1 MNYLKRILY
10 LLGPDRIKI
19 PFLFLLFL
27 GTSILD
33 LAGLGIIAPY
43 IALMVDPNALK
54 GPLLW
59 LVDFFGFTHE
69 QKPLLINLGIVLL
82 GIFVF
87 KTISVLTINWVIIR
101 FSLSQQL
108 RLRTFL
114 MESYQRMKYTDF
126 LQRNSSEYI
135 HSIQTLTLNFSTVL
149 MSMLRSISEGVVGM
163 VILIFLAW
171 TNIQALVLLMILLGL
186 MVYGYDRAFRSKLS
200 YFGEQINL
208 ANIKVLRGINEA
220 IEGLKEIRV
229 LGHEIYFLNIV
240 HKGASL
246 MKKYYSIHQMIMTSP
261 RYLLELTMVVFLVL
275 FVISLISF
283 EGDLKP
289 LLPTIG
295 VFGMA
300 ALRLIPSLNLIS
312 GSLIQ
317 LRVNRDGMNRLHK
330 DVFEIQLAQKNYKSN
345 FDQKFI
351 RTQKFNDTF
360 KVLEITDL
368 NFRYPNRSTNALED
382 INLVIKAGESI
393 GFVGISGSGKTTL
406 LDVLLGLIEPSSGSI
421 KFNEVPLKESLPEW
435 LSNTAYIPQLV
446 FLMDDSLKKNIALGM
461 DDEQVDMNRLH
472 QAIEQA
478 QLSDLVKQL
487 PQGLDNIV
495 GERGIRLSGGQRQR
509 IALARAFY
517 HGRNVLVMD
526 EATSALDNKT
536 EEEIVEEIRRLK
548 GQITMIIIAH
558 RHSTVK
564 HCDKIYRLEQGK
576 LVQEGSPQN
585 VLTEFH
591 SSKN

>member
-1 MNYLKRILY
+1 MNYFTKIFY

-59 LVDFFGFTHE
+59 LIDFLGFNHE
-69 QKPLLINLGIVLL
+69 HQSLLTNLGIVLL
-82 GIFVF
+82 VIFIF

-114 MESYQRMKYTDF
+114 MKSYQRMKYTDF

-135 HSIQTLTLNFSTVL
+135 HSIQTLTVNYSMTV
-149 MSMLRSISEGVVGM
+149 MFVLRSLSEGFVGI
-163 VILIFLAW
+163 VILVFLAW
-171 TNIQALVLLMILLGL
+171 TNLQALLLLVILLGT
-186 MVYGYDRAFRSKLS
+186 MIYVYDRAFRSKLS

-208 ANIKVLRGINEA
+208 ANILVLRGINEA
-220 IEGLKEIRV
+220 TEGLKEIRV
-229 LGHEIYFLNIV
+229 LGKEKLFLNLV
-240 HKGASL
+240 QSGASQ
-246 MKKYYSIHQMIMTSP
+246 MKKYYSFQQMIQTSP
-261 RYLLELTMVVFLVL
+261 RYLLELIMIIFMVLL
-275 FVISLISF
+275 IISLLSF
-283 EGDLKP
+283 EEGLKF
-289 LLPTIG
+289 LLPTLG

-317 LRVNRDGMNRLHK
+317 LRVNYDGINRLSK
-330 DVFEIQLAQKNYKSN
+330 DISEIQLDNKYHVSN
-345 FDQKFI
+345 SKKKLI
-351 RTQKFNDTF
+351 EKEKIYDTF
-360 KVLEITDL
+360 KVLELNDL
-368 NFRYPNRSTNALED
+368 SFRYPNVSNNALD
-382 INLVIKAGESI
+382 NINLKISAGESI
-393 GFVGISGSGKTTL
+393 GFIGKSGSGKTTL
-406 LDVLLGLIEPSSGSI
+406 LDVLLGLLEPSSGSI
-421 KFNEVPLKESLPEW
+421 KFNEVPLEESLSEW
-435 LSNTAYIPQLV
+435 LSNTAYIPQRV
-446 FLMDDSLKKNIALGM
+446 FLMDDSLKKNVALGM
-461 DDEQVDMNRLH
+461 DDEQIDMNRLH

-478 QLSDLVKQL
+478 QLNDLVKQL
-487 PQGLDNIV
+487 PKGVDNLV

-526 EATSALDNKT
+526 EATSALDHST
-536 EEEIVEEIRRLK
+536 ENQIIEEIKLLK
-548 GQITMIIIAH
+548 GKITLIIITH
-558 RHSTVK
+558 RLSTVK
-564 HCDKIYRLEQGK
+564 NCDNIYRLEMGK
-576 LVQEGSPQN
+576 IVNRGPLEN
-585 VLTEFH
+585 ILD
-591 SSKN
+591 

>member
-43 IALMVDPNALK
+43 IALMVDPNALT

-69 QKPLLINLGIVLL
+69 QQSLLINLGIVLL

-114 MESYQRMKYTDF
+114 MQSYQRMKYTDF

-171 TNIQALVLLMILLGL
+171 TNIQALVLLVILLGL

-220 IEGLKEIRV
+220 IDGLKEIRV
-229 LGHEIYFLNIV
+229 LGHEKQFLNMV
-240 HKGASL
+240 RKGASQ
-246 MKKYYSIHQMIMTSP
+246 MKKYYSFQQMIQTSP
-261 RYLLELTMVVFLVL
+261 RYLLELTMVGFLVL
-275 FVISLISF
+275 FVISLVSF
-283 EGDLKP
+283 EGDLKL
-289 LLPTIG
+289 LLPTLG

-312 GSLIQ
+312 ASLIQ
-317 LRVNRDGMNRLHK
+317 LRVNHDGMNRLHK
-330 DVFEIQLAQKNYKSN
+330 DIFDIQSVQNNHKSN
-345 FDQKFI
+345 NDKNFLGEQNS
-351 RTQKFNDTF
+351 TDTF
-360 KVLEITDL
+360 KVLEVTDL
-368 NFRYPNRSTNALED
+368 SFQYPNRSTYALKN

-406 LDVLLGLIEPSSGSI
+406 LDVLLGLIKPSSGSI
-421 KFNEVPLKESLPEW
+421 KFNEVPLEESLPEW
-435 LSNTAYIPQLV
+435 LSNTAYIPQMV
-446 FLMDDSLKKNIALGM
+446 FLMDDSLKKNIALGI

-478 QLSDLVKQL
+478 QLSDLVEQL
-487 PQGLDNIV
+487 PHGLDNIV

-517 HGRNVLVMD
+517 HRRNVLVMD

-536 EEEIVEEIRRLK
+536 EEEIVDQIRRLK

-558 RHSTVK
+558 RHSTVE

-591 SSKN
+591 RAKN

>member
-1 MNYLKRILY
+1 M
-10 LLGPDRIKI
+10 
-19 PFLFLLFL
+19 FLLFL

-43 IALMVDPNALK
+43 IALMVDPNALT

-69 QKPLLINLGIVLL
+69 QQSLLINLGIVLL

-114 MESYQRMKYTDF
+114 MQSYQRMKYTDF

-135 HSIQTLTLNFSTVL
+135 HSIQNLTLNFSTVL

-171 TNIQALVLLMILLGL
+171 TNLQALVLLVILLGL

-220 IEGLKEIRV
+220 IDGLKEIRV
-229 LGHEIYFLNIV
+229 LGHEKQFLNMV
-240 HKGASL
+240 RKGASQ
-246 MKKYYSIHQMIMTSP
+246 MKKYYSFQQMIQTSP
-261 RYLLELTMVVFLVL
+261 RYLLELTMVGFLVL
-275 FVISLISF
+275 FVISLVSF
-283 EGDLKP
+283 EGDLKL
-289 LLPTIG
+289 LLPTLG

-312 GSLIQ
+312 ASLIQ
-317 LRVNRDGMNRLHK
+317 LRVNHDGMNRLHK
-330 DVFEIQLAQKNYKSN
+330 DIFDIQSVQNNHKSN
-345 FDQKFI
+345 NDKNFLGEQNS
-351 RTQKFNDTF
+351 TDTF
-360 KVLEITDL
+360 KVLEVTDL
-368 NFRYPNRSTNALED
+368 SFQYPNRSTYALKN

-406 LDVLLGLIEPSSGSI
+406 LDVLLGLIKPSSGNI
-421 KFNEVPLKESLPEW
+421 KFNEGPLEESLPEW
-435 LSNTAYIPQLV
+435 LSNTAYIPQMV
-446 FLMDDSLKKNIALGM
+446 FLMDDSLKKNIALGL
-461 DDEQVDMNRLH
+461 DDEQVDINRLH

-478 QLSDLVKQL
+478 QLSDLVEQL
-487 PQGLDNIV
+487 PQSLDNIV

-517 HGRNVLVMD
+517 HRRNVLVMD

-536 EEEIVEEIRRLK
+536 EEEIVDQIRRLK

-558 RHSTVK
+558 RHSTVE

-591 SSKN
+591 SAKN

>member
-43 IALMVDPNALK
+43 IALMVDPNALT

-59 LVDFFGFTHE
+59 LVDVFGFTHE
-69 QKPLLINLGIVLL
+69 QKSLLINLGIVLL

-114 MESYQRMKYTDF
+114 MQSYQRMKYTDF

-135 HSIQTLTLNFSTVL
+135 HSIQNLTLNFSTVL

-171 TNIQALVLLMILLGL
+171 TNLQALVLLVILLGL
-186 MVYGYDRAFRSKLS
+186 MVYGYDRTFRSKLS

-229 LGHEIYFLNIV
+229 LGHEKHFLNMV
-240 HKGASL
+240 RKGASQ
-246 MKKYYSIHQMIMTSP
+246 MKKYYSFQQMIQTSP
-261 RYLLELTMVVFLVL
+261 RYLLELTMVGFLVL
-275 FVISLISF
+275 FVISLVSF
-283 EGDLKP
+283 EGDLKL
-289 LLPTIG
+289 LLPTLG

-312 GSLIQ
+312 ASLIQ
-317 LRVNRDGMNRLHK
+317 LRVNHDGMNRLHK
-330 DVFEIQLAQKNYKSN
+330 DIFDIQSVQNNHKSN
-345 FDQKFI
+345 NDKNFLRPQKF
-351 RTQKFNDTF
+351 TETF
-360 KVLEITDL
+360 KVLEVTDL
-368 NFRYPNRSTNALED
+368 SFQYPNRSTYALKN

-406 LDVLLGLIEPSSGSI
+406 LDVLLGLIKPSSGSI
-421 KFNEVPLKESLPEW
+421 KFNEVPLEESLPEW
-435 LSNTAYIPQLV
+435 LSNTAYVPQMV
-446 FLMDDSLKKNIALGM
+446 FLMDDSLKKNIALGI
-461 DDEQVDMNRLH
+461 DDEQVDINRLH

-478 QLSDLVKQL
+478 QLSDLVEQL

-517 HGRNVLVMD
+517 HRRNVLVMD

-536 EEEIVEEIRRLK
+536 EEEIVEEMKRLK
-548 GQITMIIIAH
+548 GQITMIVIAH
-558 RHSTVK
+558 RLSTVK
-564 HCDKIYRLEQGK
+564 HCDRIYRLEQGK
-576 LVQEGSPQN
+576 IIGEGTPEEILDIAS
-585 VLTEFH
+585 
-591 SSKN
+591 

>member
-27 GTSILD
+27 GTSLLD

-43 IALMVDPNALK
+43 IALMVDPNALT

-69 QKPLLINLGIVLL
+69 QQSLLINLGIVLL

-114 MESYQRMKYTDF
+114 MQSYQSMKYTDF

-171 TNIQALVLLMILLGL
+171 TNLQALVLLVILLGL
-186 MVYGYDRAFRSKLS
+186 MVYGYDRTFRSKLS

-229 LGHEIYFLNIV
+229 LGHEKHFLNMV
-240 HKGASL
+240 RKGASQ
-246 MKKYYSIHQMIMTSP
+246 MKKYYSFQQMIQTSP
-261 RYLLELTMVVFLVL
+261 RYLLELTMVGFLVL
-275 FVISLISF
+275 FVISLVSF
-283 EGDLKP
+283 EGDLKL
-289 LLPTIG
+289 LLPTLG

-312 GSLIQ
+312 ASLIQ
-317 LRVNRDGMNRLHK
+317 LRVNHDGMNRLHK
-330 DVFEIQLAQKNYKSN
+330 DIFDIQSVQNNHKSN
-345 FDQKFI
+345 NDKNFLGEQKF
-351 RTQKFNDTF
+351 TDPFN
-360 KVLEITDL
+360 VLEVTDL
-368 NFRYPNRSTNALED
+368 SFQYPNRSTYALKN

-406 LDVLLGLIEPSSGSI
+406 LDVLLGLIKPSSGSI
-421 KFNEVPLKESLPEW
+421 KFNEVPLEESLPEW
-435 LSNTAYIPQLV
+435 LSNTAYIPQMV
-446 FLMDDSLKKNIALGM
+446 FLMDDSLKKNIALGI
-461 DDEQVDMNRLH
+461 DDEEVDINRLH

-478 QLSDLVKQL
+478 QLSDLVEQL
-487 PQGLDNIV
+487 PHGLDNIV

-517 HGRNVLVMD
+517 HRRNVLVMD

-536 EEEIVEEIRRLK
+536 EEEIVDQIRRLK
-548 GQITMIIIAH
+548 GQITTIIIAH
-558 RHSTVK
+558 RHSTVE

-591 SSKN
+591 RAKN